1 MFWRKYLS
9 EVPVMDFPDVRA
21 DLKQG
26 INTTAHKSFLITS
39 DVQKLVSRYLVSP
52 ATSLYAAAAIVL
64 GAPSSSEDVSLVLR
78 YLVGIHQSRLSM
90 I

>member
-9 EVPVMDFPDVRA
+9 EAPVMDFPDLRA
-21 DLKQG
+21 DLKQE
-26 INTTAHKSFLITS
+26 INTTAHKSFLITL
-39 DVQKLVSRYLVSP
+39 DVQKLVGRYRVSP
-52 ATSLYAAAAIVL
+52 ATRLYVAAAIVL

-78 YLVGIHQSRLSM
+78 YLVAIHQSRLSM